1 MAQYCVTRQAIWPY
15 IIMLL
20 LGCFCLF
27 VAFGAVDLIP
37 QRQRQS
43 PPDQTKEIL
52 LVNVVRL
59 TVFFVCLFCLLFHSI
74 KNSCRA
80 HFSQVFV
87 ALLFVE
93 SHVFAIVYNYVIFSD
108 CSHVFNLW
116 KLIKQ

>member
-59 TVFFVCLFCLLFHSI
+59 TVFFVCLFFFFSFNKKFVPGTLFASI
-74 KNSCRA
+74 RCS
-80 HFSQVFV
+80 
-87 ALLFVE
+87 ALR
-93 SHVFAIVYNYVIFSD
+93 
-108 CSHVFNLW
+108 
-116 KLIKQ
+116 